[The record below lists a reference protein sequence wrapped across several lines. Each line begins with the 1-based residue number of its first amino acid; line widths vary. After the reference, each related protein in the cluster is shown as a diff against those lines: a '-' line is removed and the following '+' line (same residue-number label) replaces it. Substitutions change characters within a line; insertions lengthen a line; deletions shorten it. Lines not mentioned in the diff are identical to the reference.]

1 MTLNL
6 VIFNITKHEVNQMKL
21 EIFNNYQN
29 KFTLDSENPVLGA
42 LVVDNVVEEVAVAST
57 VVELQDYFG
66 IKDELVFD
74 KRN

>member
-1 MTLNL
+1 
-6 VIFNITKHEVNQMKL
+6 MKL
-21 EIFNNYQN
+21 EIFNNYKN
-29 KFTLDSENPVLGA
+29 DMLEILDSENPVMGVFIVNNA
-42 LVVDNVVEEVAVAST
+42 VEEVAVAST

>member
-6 VIFNITKHEVNQMKL
+6 VKFNITKKEVNQMKL

-29 KFTLDSENPVLGA
+29 EILDSENPVLGA
-42 LVVDNVVEEVAVAST
+42 LVVDNVIEEVAVAST

-74 KRN
+74 KR